1 MSPPT
6 IAAYLVKFDA
16 ALQARLGRRRRIV
29 AEIED
34 HLREAAAAGLK
45 RGLGRA
51 EAEAAAIACFGDP
64 PSVAEG
70 FGADAVARV
79 TTRLVV
85 FGHRLDLWMAQRPW
99 KGAALA
105 ASVPAVVYLIAST
118 VGVLFDRLPA
128 YIIPVSALEPF
139 PLTFLIWG
147 LLARSLRGRPEPGL
161 WARANASGQQELF
174 RFPYLWWLGVA
185 GLSLYHK
192 MVGRSDV
199 WDGRYRFMGL
209 AAAGGGL
216 IWLVQ
221 AMVRRRDQSGTDG
234 DDWADRHPWAQV
246 VPGFSAA
253 LSFAW
258 LVILTLDV
266 RSPLVI
272 RLPMAVVVAL
282 SASLV
287 WLWRGS
293 VSSWRARM
301 AFHRALVSEQRTHE
315 W

>member
-45 RGLGRA
+45 RGLGR
-51 EAEAAAIACFGDP
+51 AEAAAIACFGDP

-139 PLTFLIWG
+139 PLTVLIWG
-147 LLARSLRGRPEPGL
+147 TTSPLPSRPPG
-161 WARANASGQQELF
+161 ARAVGSRQRF
-174 RFPYLWWLGVA
+174 RTTRTFPVPISLVA
-185 GLSLYHK
+185 GSGGSFLVSQDGGTERR
-192 MVGRSDV
+192 VGRSLPL
-199 WDGRYRFMGL
+199 YGL
-209 AAAGGGL
+209 GSRWRRPYLAGPSHGPE
-216 IWLVQ
+216 
-221 AMVRRRDQSGTDG
+221 A
-234 DDWADRHPWAQV
+234 
-246 VPGFSAA
+246 
-253 LSFAW
+253 
-258 LVILTLDV
+258 
-266 RSPLVI
+266 
-272 RLPMAVVVAL
+272 
-282 SASLV
+282 
-287 WLWRGS
+287 
-293 VSSWRARM
+293 
-301 AFHRALVSEQRTHE
+301 
-315 W
+315 